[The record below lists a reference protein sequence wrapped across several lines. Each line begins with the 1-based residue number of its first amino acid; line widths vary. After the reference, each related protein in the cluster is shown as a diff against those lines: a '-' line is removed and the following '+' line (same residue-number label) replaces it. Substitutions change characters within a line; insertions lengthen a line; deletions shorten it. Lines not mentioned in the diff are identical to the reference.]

1 MKVFMTVLIV
11 TAVWIVLARVLD
23 HGRGGVHAAPALRPG
38 ATVADAWMWEEHDR
52 VVSLTQDAAIPRGH
66 PLTRIA
72 GEATKSGAR
81 PGA

>member
-11 TAVWIVLARVLD
+11 TAVWIVLARVLS
-23 HGRGGVHAAPALRPG
+23 GGVHAAPPLRPG
-38 ATVADAWMWEEHDR
+38 TTVADAWMWEEHDR

-66 PLTRIA
+66 PLTRIGA
-72 GEATKSGAR
+72 EATKSSAQ

>member
-11 TAVWIVLARVLD
+11 TAVWILLARVLN
-23 HGRGGVHAAPALRPG
+23 GCAGTHAVGTLRPG

-66 PLTRIA
+66 PLTRIG
-72 GEATKSGAR
+72 GEATKSGA
-81 PGA
+81 PQGA